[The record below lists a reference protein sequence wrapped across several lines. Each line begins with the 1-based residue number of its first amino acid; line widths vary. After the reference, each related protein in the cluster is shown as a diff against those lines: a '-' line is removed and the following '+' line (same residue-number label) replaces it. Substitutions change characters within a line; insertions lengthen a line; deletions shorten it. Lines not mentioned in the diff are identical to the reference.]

1 MYEWVEI
8 DFWDLRYTSCFT
20 IWVDGIQDFY
30 VFNTSQKFSCS
41 CIYKSLELSQHKGE
55 LLGSHIF
62 HSFRNINW
70 MLITSQ
76 IWSKSYACIISV
88 TPLDNP
94 MRQILLLLSFLA
106 EDAKTQR
113 NLPVI
118 DLLKVRQEVADSGL
132 RPGHPWLLSLLS
144 LIQRRSLVTKQPGVI
159 T

>member
-1 MYEWVEI
+1 
-8 DFWDLRYTSCFT
+8 
-20 IWVDGIQDFY
+20 
-30 VFNTSQKFSCS
+30 
-41 CIYKSLELSQHKGE
+41 
-55 LLGSHIF
+55 
-62 HSFRNINW
+62 

-132 RPGHPWLLSLLS
+132 RPGHP
-144 LIQRRSLVTKQPGVI
+144 
-159 T
+159 